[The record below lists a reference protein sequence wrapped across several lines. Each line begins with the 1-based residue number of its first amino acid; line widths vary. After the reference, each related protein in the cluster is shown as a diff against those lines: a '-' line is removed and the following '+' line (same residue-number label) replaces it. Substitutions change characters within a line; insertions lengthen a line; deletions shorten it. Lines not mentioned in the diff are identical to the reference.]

1 MKITFECYKCKV
13 SQIEN
18 PKDANKVSIVING
31 QSIDLQYYECPVCGS
46 INCVQA
52 DNEQSKEWLSKM
64 LRLTKTQI
72 SANRAGRRGKN
83 TGKAKKIQIHLRKV
97 RNELQKE
104 LEHNKFHFPEYK
116 IVEDDYV
123 NNM

>member
-1 MKITFECYKCKV
+1 MKVRFGCKKCLV

-18 PKDANKVSIVING
+18 PKDVKKKTEIING
-31 QSIDLQYYECPVCGS
+31 QSIDLMYYECPVCR
-46 INCVQA
+46 NKNYVQA

-64 LRLTKTQI
+64 FRLTKAQI

-83 TGKAKKIQIHLRKV
+83 TGKARKIQIHLRKV

-104 LEHNKFHFPEYK
+104 LENAGYNF
-116 IVEDDYV
+116 VECEVINGDE
-123 NNM
+123 M